1 MLLMIIFKKKANKNL
16 TNLYISKA
24 GLFSQC
30 FLDKALLIYISSK
43 SKKTGVEE
51 EAAVTA
57 TNLK

>member
-24 GLFSQC
+24 GLFSQY

-43 SKKTGVEE
+43 SKKIGVEE
-51 EAAVTA
+51 EAAVTS